1 MKGHHLSRLI
11 SSLMRN
17 SRGGI
22 LAVAIGSA
30 ILATALSS
38 GAGAQETAAQER
50 DQAPIGHRQPRP
62 QDLPGS
68 VVREENHPNN
78 SGYAFDKKLENSIC
92 RGC

>member
-1 MKGHHLSRLI
+1 MKGHHVAPSLKRLRRISRD
-11 SSLMRN
+11 
-17 SRGGI
+17 GI
-22 LAVAIGSA
+22 LAAAIGSA

-38 GAGAQETAAQER
+38 GALAQETIAQER

-68 VVREENHPNN
+68 VVREENHPNS
-78 SGYAFDKKLENSIC
+78 SGYAFDKKLEDSIC

>member
-11 SSLMRN
+11 TTLMRI

-22 LAVAIGSA
+22 LAAAIGSA
-30 ILATALSS
+30 ILATALSN
-38 GAGAQETAAQER
+38 GALAQETVAQER

-62 QDLPGS
+62 QDLPRS
-68 VVREENHPNN
+68 VVRQENRPNN
-78 SGYAFDKKLENSIC
+78 PGYAFDKKLEDSIC